1 MHHLSHLTNDYVHLL
16 KGRAPSS
23 TLKVSSHTLSSV
35 CYYNRPEDVG
45 ELAGGVTQFI
55 VSSIILQPL
64 LHSGDR
70 VRPFFWVQ
78 ILPIYARRETVDSFE
93 FGNSDDNWEEES
105 VLRKKLISFN
115 CFIT

>member
-35 CYYNRPEDVG
+35 SFYNRPEDVG
-45 ELAGGVTQFI
+45 ELGGVAQFI
-55 VSSIILQPL
+55 VSSVILQPL
-64 LHSGDR
+64 LYSADR

-78 ILPIYARRETVDSFE
+78 ILPIYPRREHGD
-93 FGNSDDNWEEES
+93 G
-105 VLRKKLISFN
+105 RQ
-115 CFIT
+115 C